1 MALAGVPLHGLLQA
15 LSHLSL
21 DETAANS
28 DTSQST
34 PPSNRVYSSEPASH
48 FSDSTV
54 DTSNLQTPHSDHS
67 HDAVT
72 LGTVDG
78 KAELDRR
85 LESLASSALVPS
97 RIQTA
102 ALQPR
107 ASSSDEHLADD
118 EDDADDG
125 ASIMSG
131 ASAQIEGVDE
141 KLRLLQDQFGTLDYL
156 PMEERFLSEAQS
168 ALVSNV
174 LVVGRS
180 FVTSHRF
187 AFYAIIPPIEEDM
200 AAQRANIIRQGPV
213 VTAIPVR
220 GADTAALTA
229 KNYKGKRIWAVLT
242 RDDFSLHASNKVRM
256 PDAATLHS
264 AVCI

>member
-1 MALAGVPLHGLLQA
+1 MALAGLPLHGLLQA

-21 DETAANS
+21 DETASSSA
-28 DTSQST
+28 DTTQST
-34 PPSNRVYSSEPASH
+34 PPSNRVYSSEPASQ

-54 DTSNLQTPHSDHS
+54 DTSTLQTPHSDHS

-85 LESLASSALVPS
+85 LESLAQSALVPS

-107 ASSSDEHLADD
+107 RSPSDEHLADD
-118 EDDADDG
+118 EDEADDG

-131 ASAQIEGVDE
+131 SSAQIEGVDE
-141 KLRLLQDQFGTLDYL
+141 KLSMVQGEFGMLDYL

-180 FVTSHRF
+180 FVTSHRSVL
-187 AFYAIIPPIEEDM
+187 
-200 AAQRANIIRQGPV
+200 G
-213 VTAIPVR
+213 
-220 GADTAALTA
+220 GAEL
-229 KNYKGKRIWAVLT
+229 
-242 RDDFSLHASNKVRM
+242 
-256 PDAATLHS
+256 
-264 AVCI
+264 